1 MPPPTY
7 YKFLTADNRGPY
19 SKFEWPVPVGDKP
32 GKWVHTEGPLELCH
46 NGIHVCEF
54 KDLLKWADAQLF
66 EVEVNGGSL
75 VGKDKTAFR
84 SARLVRQVETWN
96 DRTARLFAADCAEHV
111 AHLWKAPAGV
121 TWKPADT
128 IEVVRRFAHGEATQ
142 GELDAARGAA
152 RDAAWTAEEVGEEAA
167 GAEAG
172 AAAEEAAWAARG
184 AARDAVWASWDAAG
198 DAAMAAERQWQLATL
213 AKYLEVTP

>member
-19 SKFEWPVPVGDKP
+19 SNFEWSVPSGDKP
-32 GKWVHTEGPLELCH
+32 GKWLHTKGPLELCV

-54 KDLLKWADAQLF
+54 QNLLVWADAQLF
-66 EVEVNGGSL
+66 EVEVNGEGI
-75 VGKDKTAFR
+75 VGDNKTVFQ
-84 SARLVRQVETWN
+84 SARLVRKVETWN
-96 DRTARLFAADCAEHV
+96 DRTTRLFAADCAEHV

-128 IEVVRRFAHGEATQ
+128 IDVVRRFANGEATRD
-142 GELDAARGAA
+142 ELAAASDAAWAASDAAWVSSDAAWAASDAAWDAASDAASDAAWAAA
-152 RDAAWTAEEVGEEAA
+152 RDAASD
-167 GAEAG
+167 
-172 AAAEEAAWAARG
+172 AAW
-184 AARDAVWASWDAAG
+184 D
-198 DAAMAAERQWQLATL
+198 AERQWQLETL